1 MKLNISDKL
10 LDDIDVI
17 VQYQNSLLIHMI
29 AAEYKDKC
37 NAKDLTKPSGN
48 WHLRPCS
55 SKHMISGA
63 QVRRNSRLK

>member
-1 MKLNISDKL
+1 MKLNISGKL

-37 NAKDLTKPSGN
+37 NAKQLIRKFIN
-48 WHLRPCS
+48 R
-55 SKHMISGA
+55 
-63 QVRRNSRLK
+63 